1 MKCNIGKTERII
13 RVAGGLLLTGAGI
26 FIGGLWAILGVIGT
40 LTGLVGWCP
49 VSAVLGL
56 SSCRDNETLPADTS
70 GQHTERKPQ
79 DRLLK

>member
-1 MKCNIGKTERII
+1 LTCASLASGA
-13 RVAGGLLLTGAGI
+13 AGGLLLTGAGI
-26 FIGGLWAILGVIGT
+26 FIGGLWAILGVIVM
-40 LTGLVGWCP
+40 LTALVGWCP

-70 GQHTERKPQ
+70 GQHTDRKSQ

>member
-26 FIGGLWAILGVIGT
+26 FIGGLWAVLGVIVM
-40 LTGLVGWCP
+40 LTALVGWCP

>member
-1 MKCNIGKTERII
+1 M
-13 RVAGGLLLTGAGI
+13 LTA
-26 FIGGLWAILGVIGT
+26 
-40 LTGLVGWCP
+40 LVGWCP

>member
-26 FIGGLWAILGVIGT
+26 FIGGLWAILGVIVM
-40 LTGLVGWCP
+40 LTALVGWCP